1 MQQAAILNGE
11 KNPLDEC
18 AGCMMEIL
26 NVNDVTNVNLTLESL
41 SQIQYEKLKH
51 GQIKAEFLRLDHSD
65 TDQFYTED
73 QKEFLQ
79 IFDSSIKTK
88 SDSDANLPNFGHMPA
103 LVYRVFPHRYV
114 FCLASDLE
122 ALHSFIDICFLK

>member
-1 MQQAAILNGE
+1 
-11 KNPLDEC
+11 
-18 AGCMMEIL
+18 MEIL

-51 GQIKAEFLRLDHSD
+51 GQIKAEFLRLDRSD

-79 IFDSSIKTK
+79 IFNSSIKTK
-88 SDSDANLPNFGHMPA
+88 SEIGLRPEEI
-103 LVYRVFPHRYV
+103 
-114 FCLASDLE
+114 DLE
-122 ALHSFIDICFLK
+122 EIPKNRHC